1 MIWSLLGVVAAVEI
15 ASEVL
20 EVGVVNAEQGCVAVV
35 VAEAEHAA
43 GSAVGDVGA
52 QVVDGRQVGAARSA
66 GLSERDQEPCTERN
80 AFDSSPPISAPLVPW
95 KIERQR
101 GH

>member
-1 MIWSLLGVVAAVEI
+1 MAAVEI

-20 EVGVVNAEQGCVAVV
+20 EVGVVNAEQGCVDAVV
-35 VAEAEHAA
+35 AAAEPAA

-52 QVVDGRQVGAARSA
+52 QAAGGQRVGAARSA
-66 GLSERDQEPCTERN
+66 GLSERDQELCTERS
-80 AFDSSPPISAPLVPW
+80 AFDSSPPISAPLAPW